1 MKHLKVAEIRGGGQ
15 ICAFSALML
24 LVMLAPS
31 AQAGLLY
38 EPSNY
43 AAQDN
48 LVVNFDGIRNAGVH
62 NAHDSSAVVWKNI
75 GRVANDAE
83 LFAKSGDTSAWV
95 ADGYHFAGGAYG
107 KLKFKQTLGASMT
120 VQIVADVK
128 GSENSV
134 SWPTFFGN
142 LEDKANI
149 YLNDNTKGT
158 VSFKADDS
166 TGLTPKTRAAVTC
179 GANVKYLNAAL
190 NANEHKQILV
200 SSDSFATGWKEGTL
214 TATNVVGSQYWSFG
228 SCGADGTFNDKAL
241 GNRYLVGTIKA
252 IRVYNKVL
260 SDTELAANR
269 VLDEARFFAGI
280 PVTNV
285 VVATAVAGLEGN
297 EGSGAYAYDEEGYTF
312 TAPQKATKDGTVY
325 ACAGYT
331 LETWNGT
338 GWSAPVRYESCAYTA
353 TDPFAKVRLT
363 WQWRRAHA
371 EVPVALD
378 PLFDDYVTDGLI
390 LHLDGI
396 RNVGADKPH
405 DWSSSEWIDLV
416 KGNIANIQH
425 DDADT
430 STWMDDG
437 YYFGGRSFAQFV
449 NALSGLANMVTVQV
463 VCDTTTNA
471 LHALKTSSDPYI
483 LWPNLV
489 SVGDNDQLNI
499 YYDMNGD
506 TRGRLTFKNANG
518 GNVNLANGAAKD
530 AWEGRYVTAIR
541 DNTTKKNYII
551 QGTSLTGAAS
561 VNAASGNISENTL
574 RVGGANSSLDKRNQR
589 WFLGTIKAVRI
600 YDRVLSDAELAKN
613 RAIDEARFFGGPLPT
628 ENVVVA
634 SSVRGVD
641 GNEPEGV
648 YALPDGGHTFTA
660 PASVTVGEDSYSC
673 TGYTLE
679 TWDGSAW
686 SDPVRNDG
694 VLSAA
699 LTDTTAKVRL
709 IWQWTHTAGPGY
721 DAAFNDYVTDGLVLH
736 LDGIRNAGAQAA
748 HDSGAL
754 QWADL
759 AAKGGAARIVK
770 ETDGGEWTDDG
781 YCFDGSV
788 YAKVNYAVMNGT
800 RTLDAA
806 FTAQA
811 IVDFDCNASHRLNT
825 AWPGIIGTT
834 DLGDVFALYY
844 NQNNTGAPGVNN
856 KVLNESSGFG
866 ISPWGGKYISTL
878 FTGSQIAVFETS
890 TPSTYKAFEKSPGTR
905 TFTFA
910 SGDGSDSRYRSRRFN
925 GTYKSARIY
934 NRALTDEELARNR
947 AADEVRFFGRSP
959 AATGDLVV
967 ASAVEGLS
975 GDQPNGA
982 YRPAAGYTFT
992 SQTEAVLDGVPYE
1005 LKGYTLETW
1014 NGTAWADATTVQRGD
1029 APVAVVPDVSTA
1041 SKRLTWNWAVK
1052 SRLTRI
1058 PDYDVDDYVQDGLYL
1073 FYDGICNAGKDVAHD
1088 PHATEWVNLGTGGA
1102 SLNAVFDYESNA
1114 SAGDGWEADGYHFKY
1129 GGKFARI
1136 TSNPAFGWQTTIQVV
1151 CEAET
1156 GTAPYPTMFGST
1168 NDFLNVYSSANATL
1182 LVGKI
1187 LNNRSEVKDSS
1198 GKVTTAAGGRQEMS
1212 GTWEKKYSNL
1222 DWHAGRYQV
1231 FQAIVPDPAKWLGK
1245 WRYNWTQLN
1254 NQPFYIG
1261 GVYKDGDDATYV
1273 NQRRFA
1279 GKIQAIRVYNRSLS
1293 DEELEQN
1300 RKVDEA
1306 RFKGNP
1312 PEWNVTIDTKYGHG
1326 VGETLAEGVGNYKVE
1341 GTYTFSAKQVKDSKD
1356 EIKPVEGYYLEKYV
1370 NDAWTPKE
1378 WNPGNE
1384 FTYTEG
1390 AKVRVTWGPKRKGM
1404 TLVIR

>member
-1 MKHLKVAEIRGGGQ
+1 MHDSAFIVGAIALLMPTAASAALK
-15 ICAFSALML
+15 
-24 LVMLAPS
+24 
-31 AQAGLLY
+31 Y
-38 EPSNY
+38 EPGNY

-48 LVVNFDGIRNAGVH
+48 LVVNFDGIRNAGLLK
-62 NAHDSSAVVWKNI
+62 AHDGAATEWKNI

-83 LFAKSGDTSAWV
+83 FIAKSGDTSAWV

-120 VQIVADVK
+120 VQIVADVN

-142 LEDKANI
+142 PNDKANI
-149 YLNDNTKGT
+149 YLSNNTQGT
-158 VSFKADDS
+158 VSFKADNS
-166 TGLTPKTRAAVTC
+166 TGLDWKARAAVTC

-200 SSDSFATGWKEGTL
+200 SSDSFATGWKVGTI
-214 TATNVVGSQYWSFG
+214 TETNVVGSQSWSFG
-228 SCGADGTFNDKAL
+228 SCGADGTFNDAAL

-260 SDTELAANR
+260 SDAELAANR
-269 VLDEARFFAGI
+269 VIDEARFFAGI

-297 EGSGAYAYDEEGYTF
+297 EGSGAYAYDDDGYTF

-338 GWSAPVRYESCAYTA
+338 GWSAPVRCESCAYTA
-353 TDPFAKVRLT
+353 TDPSAKVRLT
-363 WQWRRAHA
+363 WQWQRAHA

-378 PLFDDYVTDGLI
+378 PLFDEYVTDGLI

-405 DWSSSEWIDLV
+405 SWSSPQWIDLV
-416 KGNIANIQH
+416 KGNIASFQH
-425 DDADT
+425 DYADT

-449 NALSGLANMVTVQV
+449 NALSGLAKMVTVQV

-471 LHALKTSSDPYI
+471 LHALKTSSNPNI

-506 TRGRLTFKNANG
+506 TRSRLTFKNANG

-541 DNTTKKNYII
+541 NGAQNYILQTTAI
-551 QGTSLTGAAS
+551 ADAVQVSTDK
-561 VNAASGNISENTL
+561 GNIAANTL
-574 RVGGANSSLDKRNQR
+574 RVGGANSPLDSRNQR

-600 YDRVLSDAELAKN
+600 YDRVLSDAELAQN

-679 TWDGSAW
+679 TWDTTTGTWGTPTEYPTAEY
-686 SDPVRNDG
+686 V
-694 VLSAA
+694 A
-699 LTDTTAKVRL
+699 TDKSAKVRL
-709 IWQWTHTAGPGY
+709 TWQWEHTAGPGY
-721 DAAFNDYVTDGLVLH
+721 DAAFNDYVTDGLIVH
-736 LDGIRNAGAQAA
+736 LDGIRNTGAQAV

-759 AAKGGAARIVK
+759 ANPGGNARLVIP
-770 ETDGGEWTDDG
+770 DADCGWRRDG
-781 YCFDGSV
+781 YYFDGKSV
-788 YAKVNYAVMNGT
+788 ACYAIMNT
-800 RTLDAA
+800 ERTLGAA

-811 IVDFDCNASHRLNT
+811 VLDFDCNNSHRINT
-825 AWPGIIGTT
+825 AWPGILGTT
-834 DLGDVFALYY
+834 ATEKDYFAMYY
-844 NQNNTGAPGVNN
+844 NQNNSGDPGVCL
-856 KVLNESSGFG
+856 KVD
-866 ISPWGGKYISTL
+866 
-878 FTGSQIAVFETS
+878 GSQVRENGFKGWKGEYVTGLSDGTKSALFQTV
-890 TPSTYKAFEKSPGTR
+890 TPDLTTNMSWTVGTR
-905 TFTFA
+905 TFTFCGGN
-910 SGDGSDSRYRSRRFN
+910 GDGKGYTTRRFN
-925 GTYKSARIY
+925 GIGKAARIY
-934 NRALTDEELARNR
+934 GRALTNAELERNR

-967 ASAVEGLS
+967 ASTVEGL
-975 GDQPNGA
+975 GGGLPCGA

-992 SQTEAVLDGVPYE
+992 AQTEAVLDGVPYE

-1014 NGTAWADATTVQRGD
+1014 DGTAWANAETGTGSSVT
-1029 APVAVVPDVSTA
+1029 PNVSTA
-1041 SKRLTWNWAVK
+1041 SKRLTWNWVVK
-1052 SRLTRI
+1052 SRLTKI
-1058 PDYDVDDYVQDGLYL
+1058 KEYDVGDYIQDGLYL
-1073 FYDGICNAGKDVAHD
+1073 FYDGIRNAGKDVAHN
-1088 PHATEWVNLGTGGA
+1088 PNATEWVNLGAGDKDVN
-1102 SLNAVFDYESNA
+1102 LNAVFDYASNA
-1114 SAGDGWEADGYHFKY
+1114 SAGDGWEADGYRFKY
-1129 GGKFARI
+1129 GGKFAKLASDPKI
-1136 TSNPAFGWQTTIQVV
+1136 DWKVTIQVV
-1151 CEAET
+1151 CEAEKSGKS
-1156 GTAPYPTMFGST
+1156 GTTYPTYFGST
-1168 NDFLNVYSSANATL
+1168 NDYLNVYGFAAVAQTIFKIRNNSGDGSGRMELAPNGSWQGKYLNA
-1182 LVGKI
+1182 I
-1187 LNNRSEVKDSS
+1187 
-1198 GKVTTAAGGRQEMS
+1198 
-1212 GTWEKKYSNL
+1212 
-1222 DWHAGRYQV
+1222 WHAGKYQI
-1231 FQAIVPDPAKWLGK
+1231 FQNVVPVETGWYGSWRKW
-1245 WRYNWTQLN
+1245 WTTFSG
-1254 NQPFYIG
+1254 QPFYIG
-1261 GVYKDGDDATYV
+1261 GVYMEGNDTYV
-1273 NQRRFA
+1273 DERRLT
-1279 GKIQAIRVYNRSLS
+1279 GKIQAIRVYNRSLL
-1293 DEELEQN
+1293 DEELEHN
-1300 RKVDEA
+1300 RMVDEA

-1312 PEWNVTIDTKYGHG
+1312 PECNVTIATKYGDG
-1326 VGETLAEGVGNYKVE
+1326 TGETLAEGVGNYKVE
-1341 GTYTFSAKQVKDSKD
+1341 GSYTFSATTVRDFD
-1356 EIKPVEGYYLEKYV
+1356 DALKPVGGYYLETYV
-1370 NDAWTPKE
+1370 DGAWIGKTWRE
-1378 WNPGNE
+1378 GNSFMYDE
-1384 FTYTEG
+1384 SQG
-1390 AKVRVTWGPKRKGM
+1390 KVRITWSARKRG
-1404 TLVIR
+1404 LVLILR